1 MKNVVDILHCIWW
14 LGWRTVAAMAA
25 VVGFMYVVALIN
37 EVIL

>member
-1 MKNVVDILHCIWW
+1 MRAVLDVFKCIWW